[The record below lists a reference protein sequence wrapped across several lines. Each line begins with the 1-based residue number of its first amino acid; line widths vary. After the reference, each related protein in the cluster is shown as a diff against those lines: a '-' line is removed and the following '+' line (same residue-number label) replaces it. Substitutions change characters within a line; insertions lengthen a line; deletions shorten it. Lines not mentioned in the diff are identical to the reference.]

1 MIGTVEVFFLIIIAL
16 IYLAVPLI
24 TLVIVI
30 VINQRLKNI
39 KDLVKSQQE

>member
-16 IYLAVPLI
+16 IYLAIPLI

-39 KDLVKSQQE
+39 EDLVKSQQE